1 MTHNEQGKDKP
12 GASARLLNSA
22 SVLLFIGCLLVLG
35 GWAATI
41 TYITYVRAHPPE
53 LPVNFTF
60 VLGLVQCL
68 VAVVL
73 SILAIR
79 ARRGKTALW
88 VGQLLIAAAL
98 AGVVVLL
105 VPRLY
110 Q

>member
-1 MTHNEQGKDKP
+1 VAHNEQ
-12 GASARLLNSA
+12 SNTERRTSTRLLNSA
-22 SVLLFIGCLLVLG
+22 SGLLFIGILLVIG
-35 GWAATI
+35 GWAAI
-41 TYITYVRAHPPE
+41 ANYIRTYSPDLA
-53 LPVNFTF
+53 VNFSF

-68 VAVVL
+68 VAVLL
-73 SILAIR
+73 SILGIR
-79 ARRGKTALW
+79 ARRSKAALY

>member
-1 MTHNEQGKDKP
+1 MSRNEHGNTEQR
-12 GASARLLNSA
+12 ASTRLLTSA

-68 VAVVL
+68 VAVLL

-79 ARRGKTALW
+79 ARRSKTALL
-88 VGQLLIAAAL
+88 VGQILIAAAL

>member
-1 MTHNEQGKDKP
+1 MTHDAEGDTDQGAP
-12 GASARLLNSA
+12 ARGLNRA
-22 SVLLFIGCLLVLG
+22 SVLLFIGSLLVFG
-35 GWAATI
+35 GWAAI
-41 TYITYVRAHPPE
+41 ANYIRTHPPDMA
-53 LPVNFTF
+53 VNFAY

-73 SILAIR
+73 SILGIR
-79 ARRGKTALW
+79 ARRSKTALI

>member
-1 MTHNEQGKDKP
+1 VAYNEQGSAKQ

-22 SVLLFIGCLLVLG
+22 SVLLIIGCLLLVG
-35 GWAATI
+35 GWTAIVA
-41 TYITYVRAHPPE
+41 YIRTHPPD
-53 LPVNFTF
+53 LAVNFTF

-73 SILAIR
+73 SIFGIR
-79 ARRGKTALW
+79 ARRSKTALY

>member
-1 MTHNEQGKDKP
+1 MAHNERGNTER
-12 GASARLLNSA
+12 GTSARLLNSA
-22 SVLLFIGCLLVLG
+22 SVLLFIGCLLVVG
-35 GWAATI
+35 GWAAI
-41 TYITYVRAHPPE
+41 ANYIRTHPPDMA
-53 LPVNFTF
+53 VNFTF
-60 VLGLVQCL
+60 VLGLVQCM

-73 SILAIR
+73 SIFGIR
-79 ARRGKTALW
+79 ARRGKTALY

>member
-1 MTHNEQGKDKP
+1 MSHDAQGNTEQRT
-12 GASARLLNSA
+12 STRLLNSA

-35 GWAATI
+35 GWAAI
-41 TYITYVRAHPPE
+41 IAYIRTHPPDMGM
-53 LPVNFTF
+53 NFSF

-73 SILAIR
+73 SIIGIR
-79 ARRGKTALW
+79 ARRSKTVLY

>member
-1 MTHNEQGKDKP
+1 MTHDAQGNDKQ

-22 SVLLFIGCLLVLG
+22 SVLLFIGCLLMLG
-35 GWAATI
+35 GWAAI
-41 TYITYVRAHPPE
+41 ANYIRTHPPDMA
-53 LPVNFTF
+53 VNFAF

-73 SILAIR
+73 SIFGIR
-79 ARRGKTALW
+79 ARRSKAALY

>member
-1 MTHNEQGKDKP
+1 MAHNEQGNAER
-12 GASARLLNSA
+12 GTSTRLLNSA
-22 SVLLFIGCLLVLG
+22 SVLLFIGILLVIG
-35 GWAATI
+35 GWAAI
-41 TYITYVRAHPPE
+41 ANYIHTHPPDMA
-53 LPVNFTF
+53 VNFAF

-73 SILAIR
+73 SILGIR
-79 ARRGKTALW
+79 ARRSKAALYL
-88 VGQLLIAAAL
+88 GQLLIAAAL

>member
-1 MTHNEQGKDKP
+1 MSRNEQSNAERGTSTK
-12 GASARLLNSA
+12 LLNSA
-22 SVLLFIGCLLVLG
+22 SVLLFIGSLLVIG
-35 GWAATI
+35 GWAAI
-41 TYITYVRAHPPE
+41 VAYIRTHPPDMA
-53 LPVNFTF
+53 VNFSF

-73 SILAIR
+73 SIFGIR
-79 ARRGKTALW
+79 ARRSKTALY

>member
-1 MTHNEQGKDKP
+1 VSHNEQGNAKQ

-22 SVLLFIGCLLVLG
+22 SGLLFIGILLMIG
-35 GWAATI
+35 GWAAI
-41 TYITYVRAHPPE
+41 VTYIRTHPPDMA
-53 LPVNFTF
+53 VNFFF

-68 VAVVL
+68 VAVLL
-73 SILAIR
+73 SIFGIR
-79 ARRGKTALW
+79 ARRGKTALY

>member
-12 GASARLLNSA
+12 GASAKLLNSA
-22 SVLLFIGCLLVLG
+22 FVLLVIGCLLVIG
-35 GWAATI
+35 GWAAI
-41 TYITYVRAHPPE
+41 ANYIHTHPPDMA
-53 LPVNFTF
+53 VNFAF

-68 VAVVL
+68 VAVLL
-73 SILAIR
+73 SIFGIR
-79 ARRGKTALW
+79 GRRSKAVLY

>member
-1 MTHNEQGKDKP
+1 MSHNEQG
-12 GASARLLNSA
+12 SAERGTSTRLLNSA
-22 SVLLFIGCLLVLG
+22 SGLLFIGSLLVIG
-35 GWAATI
+35 GWAAI
-41 TYITYVRAHPPE
+41 ANYIRTHPPDMA
-53 LPVNFTF
+53 VNFAF

-73 SILAIR
+73 SIFGIR
-79 ARRGKTALW
+79 ARRSKAVLY

>member
-1 MTHNEQGKDKP
+1 MSHNAQGNTER
-12 GASARLLNSA
+12 GTSAKLLNSA
-22 SVLLFIGCLLVLG
+22 SGLLFIGSLLVLG
-35 GWAATI
+35 GWAAI
-41 TYITYVRAHPPE
+41 ASYIRTHPPDMA
-53 LPVNFTF
+53 VNFAY

-79 ARRGKTALW
+79 ARRSKTALY

>member
-1 MTHNEQGKDKP
+1 MAHNEQGNAKQ
-12 GASARLLNSA
+12 GASTRLLNSA
-22 SVLLFIGCLLVLG
+22 SGLLFIGCLLVVG
-35 GWAATI
+35 GWAAI
-41 TYITYVRAHPPE
+41 ANYIRTHPPDMA
-53 LPVNFTF
+53 VNFAY
-60 VLGLVQCL
+60 VLGMVQCL

-73 SILAIR
+73 SIFAIR
-79 ARRGKTALW
+79 ARRSKTALV

>member
-1 MTHNEQGKDKP
+1 MSHNEQGKDKP
-12 GASARLLNSA
+12 GASAKLLNNA
-22 SVLLFIGCLLVLG
+22 SVLLFIGCLLVIG
-35 GWAATI
+35 GWAAII
-41 TYITYVRAHPPE
+41 TYIRTHPPDMA
-53 LPVNFTF
+53 VNFSF

-68 VAVVL
+68 VAVIL
-73 SILAIR
+73 SILGIR
-79 ARRGKTALW
+79 ARRSKTALV

>member
-1 MTHNEQGKDKP
+1 VAHNEQGNAKQ

-22 SVLLFIGCLLVLG
+22 SVLLFIGCLLVIG
-35 GWAATI
+35 GWAAI
-41 TYITYVRAHPPE
+41 VAYIRTHPPD
-53 LPVNFTF
+53 LAVNFSF

-68 VAVVL
+68 VAVIL
-73 SILAIR
+73 SILGIR
-79 ARRGKTALW
+79 ARRSKTALY

>member
-1 MTHNEQGKDKP
+1 MAHNEQGNAEQR
-12 GASARLLNSA
+12 ASTGLLNSA
-22 SVLLFIGCLLVLG
+22 SGLLFIGSLLVIG

-60 VLGLVQCL
+60 VLSLVQCL

-73 SILAIR
+73 SILGIR
-79 ARRGKTALW
+79 ARRGKTALY

>member
-1 MTHNEQGKDKP
+1 
-12 GASARLLNSA
+12 
-22 SVLLFIGCLLVLG
+22 VLLVIGCLLVLG
-35 GWAATI
+35 GWAAI
-41 TYITYVRAHPPE
+41 VAYIRTHPPDMA
-53 LPVNFTF
+53 VNFSF

-73 SILAIR
+73 SILGIR
-79 ARRGKTALW
+79 ARRSKTALL

>member
-1 MTHNEQGKDKP
+1 MAHNEQGNAER
-12 GASARLLNSA
+12 GTSTGLLNSA
-22 SVLLFIGCLLVLG
+22 SGLLFIGSLLVIG
-35 GWAATI
+35 AWAAI
-41 TYITYVRAHPPE
+41 ANYIRTHPPDMA
-53 LPVNFTF
+53 VNFSF

-73 SILAIR
+73 SILGIR
-79 ARRGKTALW
+79 ARRSKTALY

>member
-1 MTHNEQGKDKP
+1 MAHNAQGNAKQ
-12 GASARLLNSA
+12 GASAKLLSSA
-22 SVLLFIGCLLVLG
+22 FGLLFIGILLVIG
-35 GWAATI
+35 GWAAI
-41 TYITYVRAHPPE
+41 ANYIRTHPPDMA
-53 LPVNFTF
+53 VNFAF

-73 SILAIR
+73 SILGIR
-79 ARRGKTALW
+79 ARRSKVALY